1 MSESFT
7 TSDGRTLA
15 YRRAGSGPPLLCHPG
30 GPGWSSRYFGD
41 DLGGL
46 GERVELLMLDPRGS
60 GGSDR
65 PPDERAYR
73 IRDYVADLEAFREHL
88 GLETAS
94 LLGHSHGGVVAMAYA
109 AERPEHVDRLVLA
122 STLARFARE
131 QEAALVAGMERRKG
145 EEWYEDARAALQEE
159 QEARFSSDEELAAV
173 VRRELPFYFARYG
186 EAERAY
192 VERSLGEA
200 PNADALGLFNAEI
213 FETFDLRP
221 GLALVDAP
229 TLVITG
235 EEDFICGPVCAT
247 EIAGGVAA
255 AETVL
260 LPDTGHFV
268 FVESPEAFREAV
280 WRFLG
285 V

>member
-1 MSESFT
+1 VTESFT

-30 GPGWSSRYFGD
+30 GPGWSSRYFGA

-46 GERVELLMLDPRGS
+46 GERLELLMLDPRGS

-65 PPDERAYR
+65 PGDDRAYR

-88 GLETAS
+88 GLEQAS
-94 LLGHSHGGVVAMAYA
+94 VLGHSHGGVVAMAHA
-109 AERPEHVDRLVLA
+109 SAHPERVDRLVLA
-122 STLARFARE
+122 STLPRFARE
-131 QEAALVAGMERRKG
+131 QEAAMTAAMERQAG
-145 EEWYEDARAALQEE
+145 EPWYADARAALEEE
-159 QEARFSSDEELAAV
+159 QAASFASDEELAAV
-173 VRRELPFYFARYG
+173 VWRELPFYFARWG
-186 EAERAY
+186 NGERAY
-192 VERSLGEA
+192 VEESLGET
-200 PNADALGLFNAEI
+200 PNGDALGLFNAEI
-213 FETFDLRP
+213 FESFDLRSD
-221 GLALVDAP
+221 LALVQAP

-235 EEDFICGPVCAT
+235 EDDFICGPVCAA
-247 EIAGGVAA
+247 EIAERIAG

-260 LPDTGHFV
+260 LPGAGHFV
-268 FVESPEAFREAV
+268 FVESPEPFREAV

>member
-1 MSESFT
+1 VSESLT
-7 TSDGRTLA
+7 TPDGRTLA

-41 DLGGL
+41 DVGGL
-46 GERVELLMLDPRGS
+46 GERLELLLLDPRGT

-65 PPDERAYR
+65 PRDASAYQT
-73 IRDYVADLEAFREHL
+73 RDYVDDLEALREHL

-109 AERPEHVDRLVLA
+109 AAHPERVDRLVLA
-122 STLARFARE
+122 STLPRFARE
-131 QEAALVAGMERRKG
+131 QEAALVAGMERRAG
-145 EEWYEDARAALQEE
+145 ESWYEDARAALEEE
-159 QEARFSSDEELAAV
+159 QGGAFSSDEELAAV
-173 VRRELPFYFARYG
+173 VRRELPFYFARWG
-186 EAERAY
+186 DAERSY
-192 VERSLGEA
+192 VDGNLGEV
-200 PNADALGLFNAEI
+200 PNGDALRLFNAEI

-221 GLALVDAP
+221 ELARVDAP

-235 EEDFICGPVCAT
+235 EDDFICGPVCAA
-247 EIAGGVAA
+247 EIAEGIAG
-255 AETVL
+255 AETAL

-268 FVESPEAFREAV
+268 FVESPERFREAV